1 MSKRSPVARA
11 REEGFLDGVILALQV
26 ISAAG
31 DMGGATY
38 EEILGSAGAVD
49 VYLRAKSEGM
59 LRLSGLSHYVAQEG
73 HVKSEALS
81 AALAAQP
88 GGSDN
93 E

>member
-38 EEILGSAGAVD
+38 EEILLSAGAVD
-49 VYLRAKSEGM
+49 VYRRAESEGM
-59 LRLSGLSHYVAQEG
+59 LVLSGLCHYVAQEG
-73 HVKSEALS
+73 HARSEALRIT
-81 AALAAQP
+81 LAAQQ
-88 GGSDN
+88 GGES
-93 E
+93 